1 MSNFQKV
8 TLGVKINGPVCRGQI
23 LKSGWRARLEALYL
37 YRGQN
42 FKEWMALKQG
52 QIKING
58 NQQND
63 RLNHDSN
70 EDMDKN
76 VQ

>member
-1 MSNFQKV
+1 
-8 TLGVKINGPVCRGQI
+8 
-23 LKSGWRARLEALYL
+23 
-37 YRGQN
+37 
-42 FKEWMALKQG
+42 MALKQG